1 MTTPT
6 YQRGDYQ
13 QQQQSSQTPKTSE
26 SSQHIERNANS
37 DSGFPE
43 RESLYASAGGVQWV
57 PCDLPAWACRS
68 CQQRLADQ
76 GQYTIPTST
85 RNNARTGSYSPTNRR
100 VPVVGVDRDAYP
112 SGHEMPASAS
122 TQSNAQYT
130 DHISP
135 SHRSSA
141 VNGGNTPKTRRT
153 DGQRHSNNI
162 ATGHYAVNGY
172 ASDEYTTSTTTGID
186 SIGDDPDWKETS
198 SATSTAPTVRQNSM
212 HDDAAASESSPSS
225 DSGDEDYTPRSNMMK
240 RRGTAKGKAVKRSR
254 RG

>member
-26 SSQHIERNANS
+26 SSQHVERNANS

-68 CQQRLADQ
+68 CQQRLAEQ

-85 RNNARTGSYSPTNRR
+85 QNNARTGSYSPTNRR
-100 VPVVGVDRDAYP
+100 VPVVGVDGDAYP
-112 SGHEMPASAS
+112 GGQELPPFAA
-122 TQSNAQYT
+122 NARHT

-162 ATGHYAVNGY
+162 ATAHYAVNGY
-172 ASDEYTTSTTTGID
+172 ASDEYTTSTTT
-186 SIGDDPDWKETS
+186 SIESVVDDPDWKETS
-198 SATSTAPTVRQNSM
+198 SATSTAPTVRHNSM
-212 HDDAAASESSPSS
+212 HDDAAADESSPSS
-225 DSGDEDYTPRSNMMK
+225 DSGDEDYTPRSSKTK
-240 RRGTAKGKAVKRSR
+240 RRGIGKGKAVKRSR